1 MHVRASGDR
10 THGAESWNLVV
21 TCLGDLWRHH
31 VFTVPSISIRFRVF
45 PISHR
50 VSHSLILLERSEKIR
65 SRLILLTI
73 PFIIDPSLSIYF
85 QIIADHRRSLQSC
98 PARFCTAH
106 CSKVPRR
113 RGVASACAA
122 CLLLLSALAPVT
134 CESRQNMTGIERMI
148 LADKCW
154 YEFDKTWSKWF
165 QTGLMIS
172 ARNVVTFFCLFF
184 DAVL

>member
-31 VFTVPSISIRFRVF
+31 VFTVPSISIRFHVF

-113 RGVASACAA
+113 RGVGERLCGVPAFAL
-122 CLLLLSALAPVT
+122 CLG
-134 CESRQNMTGIERMI
+134 TGDLRVSPKH
-148 LADKCW
+148 D
-154 YEFDKTWSKWF
+154 
-165 QTGLMIS
+165 
-172 ARNVVTFFCLFF
+172 RNWEDDLGW
-184 DAVL
+184 